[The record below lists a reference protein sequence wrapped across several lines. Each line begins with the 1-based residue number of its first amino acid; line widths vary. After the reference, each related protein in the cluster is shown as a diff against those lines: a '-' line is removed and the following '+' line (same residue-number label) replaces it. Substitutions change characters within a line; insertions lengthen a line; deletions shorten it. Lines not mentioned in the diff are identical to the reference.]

1 MKTRLGFVSNSSS
14 SSFVIIGVELGELSD
29 RQLTKLARA
38 SASDKTKPIKNIDDA
53 HDALYGGWSSLRCTI
68 EEANDITYF
77 GAKLWRNSDDD
88 YDVESIDFKKAK
100 ALAKE
105 VAVILQTAGLSSDDI
120 SIIGGKVHS

>member
-53 HDALYGGWSSLRCTI
+53 NDALYGGWPGLKCTI
-68 EEANDITYF
+68 ESDGDTTYF
-77 GAKLWRNSDDD
+77 GAKLWRNGDDD
-88 YDVESIDFKKAK
+88 YGVECIDFNKAK

-105 VAVILQTAGLSSDDI
+105 VAKILETAGLSSEDI
-120 SIIGGKVHS
+120 SIIGGKVYS